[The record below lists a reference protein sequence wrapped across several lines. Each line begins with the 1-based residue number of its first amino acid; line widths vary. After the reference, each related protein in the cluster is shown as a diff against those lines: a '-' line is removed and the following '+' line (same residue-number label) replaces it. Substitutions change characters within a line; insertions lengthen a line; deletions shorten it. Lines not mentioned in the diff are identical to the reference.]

1 MRQAVG
7 LRGRGETGVCV
18 CLWCTLTV
26 PLLSSADSSA
36 HSTDTSNKFVFGQNM
51 SERVLVSGPGW
62 HCYLLGGSQHVA
74 VMLSP
79 VQSGQDSQVQE

>member
-1 MRQAVG
+1 
-7 LRGRGETGVCV
+7 
-18 CLWCTLTV
+18 
-26 PLLSSADSSA
+26 
-36 HSTDTSNKFVFGQNM
+36 M